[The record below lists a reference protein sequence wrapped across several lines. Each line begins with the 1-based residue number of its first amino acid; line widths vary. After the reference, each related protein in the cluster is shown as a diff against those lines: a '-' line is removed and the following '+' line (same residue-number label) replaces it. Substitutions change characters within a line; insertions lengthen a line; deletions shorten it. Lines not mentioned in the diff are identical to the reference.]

1 MIPLI
6 DTHQH
11 LVYPDVAGYG
21 WTVGIP
27 ALSGRAFTV
36 EDYRALTA
44 GLGIGGTLFMETA
57 VDDGDIRAE
66 TAHVARL
73 AKDPANGIRGLI
85 VTARP
90 EMDEGFAA
98 WIEEAKAMGAVGVRR
113 VLHVVDDGMSTSDT
127 FRANVRR
134 IGAAG
139 LVFDMCFLARQ
150 LPLARA
156 LAAACPDTRF
166 VLDHCGVPDIAG
178 GGLDPWRAEIRALAE
193 LPNVSCKLS
202 GLLAYC
208 APGALGQRLARRRP
222 CQRPAGLDRGHPPHP
237 RQPEPGRSARRGLGH
252 GDARLWTVTT
262 LRAHREI
269 AGVRKRETRPGD
281 RVPGSAMRRAPDP
294 RSCLSSVGG
303 SRASDWPP
311 PSRAEA

>member
-21 WTVGIP
+21 WTAGIP

-36 EDYRALTA
+36 ADYQALTE

-66 TAHVARL
+66 TMHVAGL

-90 EMDEGFAA
+90 ETDEGFAA
-98 WIEEAKAMGAVGVRR
+98 WIDEAKAMGAVGVRR
-113 VLHVVDDGMSTSDT
+113 VLHVVDDEMSTSDT

-156 LAAACPDTRF
+156 LAEACPDTRF

-178 GGLDPWRAEIRALAE
+178 GGLDPWRAEIQALAA
-193 LPNVSCKLS
+193 LPNVVCKLS

-208 APGALGQRLARRRP
+208 APGNATYEAIEPYVAHAIDTFG
-222 CQRPAGLDRGHPPHP
+222 
-237 RQPEPGRSARRGLGH
+237 PGRM
-252 GDARLWTVTT
+252 LW
-262 LRAHREI
+262 
-269 AGVRKRETRPGD
+269 G
-281 RVPGSAMRRAPDP
+281 
-294 RSCLSSVGG
+294 
-303 SRASDWPP
+303 SDWPVVDLANGLP
-311 PSRAEA
+311 DWIAVTRRILDSLSVDEARAVASGTATRVYGL